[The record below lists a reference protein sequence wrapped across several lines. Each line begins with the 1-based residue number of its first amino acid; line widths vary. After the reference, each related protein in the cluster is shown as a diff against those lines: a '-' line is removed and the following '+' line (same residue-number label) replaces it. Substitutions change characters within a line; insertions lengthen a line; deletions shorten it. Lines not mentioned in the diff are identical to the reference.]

1 MARFML
7 LLIVWSTALLA
18 GCQRLPDTELGRT
31 CRSILPAIN
40 PPAARIE
47 VLSTSA
53 AGEYGVEVAYSVQ
66 AGNAPPRNRRL
77 ICHFAPHEW
86 ASGRLPEI
94 ESLVSDG
101 DRMGPLR
108 TALLRRFW
116 LATPEGAAADP
127 APYILLW
134 PLADVAPWAAAGLQ
148 QFVSALPMISIY
160 ALLAPA
166 YALVYGLIGRI
177 NLAFGEFAAVAA
189 YGALLGSAMA
199 SGWGLAA
206 PALLALALGL
216 WSAAMH
222 GLAAGRLVFS
232 HLSRASG
239 QHALIATIG
248 LALALQE
255 YLRLF
260 QGSALRWLA
269 PLLNQPVGLARSE
282 GFVVTVTPMA
292 AIVTGIALAAALVL
306 LFAMQRSRFGRLWRA
321 CADDRSA
328 AMMVGV
334 DPDAI
339 LSRTFILACVMAG
352 LAGVIV
358 TGFYGG
364 LGYAG
369 GIVLGLKSLIA
380 AVVGGIGSVP
390 GAFLGAI
397 LIGGAEALWSAVFP
411 IEYRDVAIY
420 ALLAALLIWRPGG
433 LLGSGDP
440 PPLPRR

>member
-1 MARFML
+1 MARFVL
-7 LLIVWSTALLA
+7 LLTALGIISLA
-18 GCQRLPDTELGRT
+18 ACQRMPDIELART
-31 CRSILPAIN
+31 CRSVLPAIN
-40 PPAARIE
+40 PPGARVD

-53 AGEYGVEVAYSVQ
+53 VGETAIEVVYS
-66 AGNAPPRNRRL
+66 AHARDAPPRQRRL
-77 ICHFAPHEW
+77 TCTFAPSEW

-94 ESLVSDG
+94 ETLISDG
-101 DRMGPLR
+101 ERIGPVR
-108 TALLRRFW
+108 IALLRRFW
-116 LATPEGAAADP
+116 LSTPEGTAADP

-134 PLADVAPWAAAGLQ
+134 PLPELAPWVAAGLQ

-189 YGALLGSAMA
+189 YGALLGTAIA
-199 SGWGLAA
+199 SGWGMAA
-206 PALLALALGL
+206 PALLALTLGL
-216 WSAAMH
+216 WSAAVH
-222 GLAAGRLVFS
+222 GLAASRLIFS
-232 HLSRASG
+232 HLSRSSG

-260 QGSALRWLA
+260 QGSALRWVA
-269 PLLNQPVGLARSE
+269 PVLNQPVALAKSDA
-282 GFVVTVTPMA
+282 FVVTLTPMA
-292 AIVTGIALAAALVL
+292 TIVTGLALAAATAL
-306 LFAMQRSRFGRLWRA
+306 LLTMQRSRFGRLWRA

-328 AMMVGV
+328 AMLVGV
-334 DPDAI
+334 DPDAV
-339 LSRTFILACVMAG
+339 LSRTFVLACVMAG

-380 AVVGGIGSVP
+380 AVAGGIGSVP
-390 GAFLGAI
+390 GAFLGGI
-397 LIGGAEALWSAVFP
+397 LIGGAEALWSALFP

-420 ALLAALLIWRPGG
+420 SLLAALLIWRPGG
-433 LLGSGDP
+433 L
-440 PPLPRR
+440 